1 MTTSLATLSR
11 CIDGFRAG
19 LAEIP
24 SVDTHPTLLARY
36 LLILATCLQAA
47 HPELHA
53 KEIRCLSEPPRLAMR
68 RLVNAATDLVTSKDE
83 LLSSVEGLECVML
96 ESLYLAN
103 DGNLRRAWLVC
114 RRAMAVAQLLG
125 LHRVDSQQLPCLTS
139 LSQSVDP
146 RFLWFRIVCTDRQLC
161 LMLGLPQGT
170 PDVSMA
176 TEAALANDSAS
187 GRFERKQCVIASRIL
202 ERNEASGDFTND
214 DLATVLKLDEE
225 LQQAANE
232 MPSSW
237 WLVPNLASSL
247 HDQNKTIW
255 EMLRLI
261 EQMLYFNLLNLLH
274 LPCMLRARQPG
285 MYHICDNDLNYSKLA
300 SINAARE
307 LLTRYIML
315 RSHNRVASS
324 CRSVDFFATKA
335 VMTLAISH
343 LDGHSKQRQ
352 LQYEVGVSG
361 TNMLAHQRNGDR
373 AMMEKVLENMEAVAR
388 LSTDSLSKR
397 SADSLRM
404 LLSLETKAAEKK
416 PERSNSEAGHL
427 LQLDIPCF
435 GTIGISSEGEVVFLF
450 TTQSHDVHRTH
461 GHERDSAQVTERTL
475 GCMEM
480 GPPTPPHI
488 PSVSSPTIPPPE
500 LAMHPSPESQ
510 YPATV
515 HDAFNEQFQ
524 SSNLISNTDEWTL
537 QGTDTDFFWKFDEKF

>member
-1 MTTSLATLSR
+1 MVRVEALIEQLANQVVNRESEKVVGTNDSESDLATSCSPQDTQTLKHLLPQKVNSPSTCIEYAPVSAALHAALPPHEDINLIIKAGLDVSLHRLMTTSLATLSR

-125 LHRVDSQQLPCLTS
+125 LHRVDSQQLPCLTF

-176 TEAALANDSAS
+176 TESALANDSAS

-274 LPCMLRARQPG
+274 LPCMLRARQP
-285 MYHICDNDLNYSKLA
+285 A
-300 SINAARE
+300 
-307 LLTRYIML
+307 
-315 RSHNRVASS
+315 
-324 CRSVDFFATKA
+324 
-335 VMTLAISH
+335 
-343 LDGHSKQRQ
+343 
-352 LQYEVGVSG
+352 
-361 TNMLAHQRNGDR
+361 
-373 AMMEKVLENMEAVAR
+373 
-388 LSTDSLSKR
+388 
-397 SADSLRM
+397 
-404 LLSLETKAAEKK
+404 
-416 PERSNSEAGHL
+416 
-427 LQLDIPCF
+427 
-435 GTIGISSEGEVVFLF
+435 
-450 TTQSHDVHRTH
+450 
-461 GHERDSAQVTERTL
+461 
-475 GCMEM
+475 
-480 GPPTPPHI
+480 
-488 PSVSSPTIPPPE
+488 
-500 LAMHPSPESQ
+500 
-510 YPATV
+510 
-515 HDAFNEQFQ
+515 
-524 SSNLISNTDEWTL
+524 
-537 QGTDTDFFWKFDEKF
+537 